1 MHKRRTSGLAG
12 AWVPIALLSMAALF
26 LEVSLTHFFS
36 VIFYPPAVF
45 AVLSLAVL
53 GIGLGAAL
61 AAWRAP
67 FRQTSRVPG
76 YLFLASLSVL
86 VFSGLAV
93 VGLTSW
99 VRYLLWVLVVL
110 PYFFAGLSFAV
121 IFSHSAAESPRLYQ
135 ADLTGAGVGAIL
147 AMPLL
152 NQLGGLKGVVFAAL
166 LLAAAGVLAQRQQE
180 LRSYRFTFALALGL
194 LLAGLVLRSLDLP
207 MPLAGVEKPASE
219 NLATNPTSRLI
230 RSHWDAFA
238 RSDLIDPG
246 DGGAYRLYTNGAAG
260 SIMPPAENNEYL
272 WRDIGFFPFATEQ
285 PQRVF
290 IAGPGGG
297 LDVWFALQA
306 EASQIVAVEVNPASV
321 ALVKEYAAY
330 NGNLYNQPGVEV
342 HVDEARS
349 FLRRQGGLYDL
360 IFLSQVV
367 TLSAERNGYTLVE
380 NGAYTIEAFQEY
392 LDHLAPDGQL
402 GLKLYD
408 EPTLTRALATALTV
422 FNRQGL
428 SDQQALQHMLILL
441 DAQAQPPIPLLLVKK
456 SPISEEAALS
466 SGAVARQVGFTPLF
480 LPGVFADPP
489 LDQVQ
494 AGMATFTEIISTLPG
509 DYSATTDGRPF
520 FYEFERG
527 LPSDLRNL
535 AGGMLVILVGFVL
548 FLLRLQRPVPRGA
561 WMPPAIYFAMLGL
574 GFMLVEIA
582 FLQQVR
588 LFLGHPTLAITVVL
602 ATLLIG
608 GGVGSGLADY
618 FVRPTWQALPI
629 LPALGTILVLGVW
642 SFAWPWL
649 SDRFLGL
656 ESGLRVLVVV
666 LTLLPVSM
674 LMGISFPL
682 GLRAVERLGRR
693 QVALAWSIN
702 GVMTV
707 AGSILAMVSAVEF
720 GYTMVLFAGGLAYAL
735 AASAAALSRRVLPAS
750 SQGSDQPSSQNN
762 TQYWEQT
769 LPQSGETH

>member
-1 MHKRRTSGLAG
+1 
-12 AWVPIALLSMAALF
+12 MAALV

-36 VIFYPPAVF
+36 LIFYPPAVF

-53 GIGLGAAL
+53 GIGLGAAS
-61 AAWRAP
+61 AAWHTP
-67 FRQTSRVPG
+67 LRQTNRVPG
-76 YLFLASLSVL
+76 YLRLAALSVL
-86 VFSGLAV
+86 AFSGLAV
-93 VGLTSW
+93 VGLSSW
-99 VRYLLWVLVVL
+99 LRYLLWVLVVL

-121 IFSHSAAESPRLYQ
+121 LFSHSAAESPRLYQ

-152 NQLGGLKGVVFAAL
+152 NQFGGLKGVVFAAL
-166 LLAAAGVLAQRQQE
+166 LLAAAGIQAQRQRGLQ
-180 LRSYRFTFALALGL
+180 SYRLTFALALGL
-194 LLAGLVLRSLDLP
+194 SVAGLGLRSLALP
-207 MPLAGVEKPASE
+207 MPLTGVKKPATES
-219 NLATNPTSRLI
+219 LATNPNSRLL

-330 NGNLYNQPGVEV
+330 NGNLYDQPGVVV

-349 FLRRQGGLYDL
+349 FLRRQGGIYDL

-367 TLSAERNGYTLVE
+367 TLSAERNGYALVE

-392 LDHLAPDGQL
+392 LDHLSPDGQL

-408 EPTLTRALATALTV
+408 EPTLTRALATALAA

-428 SDQQALQHMLILL
+428 SDQQALQHMLVLL
-441 DAQAQPPIPLLLVKK
+441 DTQAQPPIPLLMVQK

-466 SGAVARQVGFTPLF
+466 TGAVARQVGFTPLF

-494 AGMATFTEIISTLPG
+494 AGTATFTEIISTLPG

-527 LPSDLRNL
+527 LPSGLRNL
-535 AGGMLVILVGFVL
+535 AGGVLVILVGFVL
-548 FLLRLQRPVPRGA
+548 FLLRLQRPMPREV
-561 WMPPAIYFAMLGL
+561 WLPPAVYFAMLGL

-582 FLQQVR
+582 LLQQVR
-588 LFLGHPTLAITVVL
+588 LFLGHPTLAVTVVL

-608 GGVGSGLADY
+608 GGVGSGLAGY
-618 FVRPTWQALPI
+618 FVRPTRQALPI
-629 LPALGTILVLGVW
+629 LPALGTILALGVW
-642 SFAWPWL
+642 SIAWPWL

-656 ESGLRVLVVV
+656 ESGQRVVV
-666 LTLLPVSM
+666 VALTLLPVSM

-707 AGSILAMVSAVEF
+707 AGSVLAMVLAVEF
-720 GYTMVLFAGGLAYAL
+720 GYRTVLLAGGLAYAL
-735 AASAAALSRRVLPAS
+735 SASAATLSRRVLPAS
-750 SQGSDQPSSQNN
+750 SQGRDLRPSQKT

-769 LPQSGETH
+769 LPQSGEPH